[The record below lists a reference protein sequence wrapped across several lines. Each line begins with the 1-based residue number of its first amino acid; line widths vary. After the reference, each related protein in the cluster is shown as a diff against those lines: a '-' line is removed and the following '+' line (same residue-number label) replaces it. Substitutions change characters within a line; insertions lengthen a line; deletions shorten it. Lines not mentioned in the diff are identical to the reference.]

1 MHYYSRKP
9 EFLVVFLF
17 LVCMA
22 VRATAEPPPLRQSP
36 LLFALCHD
44 THDTK
49 KRSLVQQAEMLAE
62 LGYDGVGHLWF
73 GALEDRLKTLDKHD
87 LKLFQIYERINLGA
101 SPGYDKQRFEELL
114 PLLNGRDVQIA
125 LLMSGGS
132 PSDASLDNKAVS
144 VLREMA
150 DKAAPFG
157 VSLLIYPHRND
168 WAETLD
174 DAVRVAKKVDRK
186 NVGTMFNLCHWGAA
200 DKEKNLAELFRR
212 SMPYIQC
219 VTINGGDPT
228 AKMRSNWIAPLDEGE
243 FDVRQVLRLL
253 HEAGYRG
260 PVGLQCYGIKS
271 DAQDYLR
278 RSMKVWRSWYPQD
291 N

>member
-1 MHYYSRKP
+1 MHYNFRKP
-9 EFLVVFLF
+9 VFLVVSLLLMV
-17 LVCMA
+17 LVMRVMA
-22 VRATAEPPPLRQSP
+22 KPPPLQQSP
-36 LLFALCHD
+36 PLFALCHD

-49 KRSLVQQAEMLAE
+49 KRSLAQQADMLAE

-73 GALEDRLKTLDKHD
+73 DKVEDRLKTLDEHG
-87 LKLFQIYERINLGA
+87 LRLFQIYERINLGA
-101 SPGYDKQRFEELL
+101 SPGYDKQRYEELL
-114 PLLNGRDVQIA
+114 PLLKGRDVQIA

-132 PSDASLDNKAVS
+132 PSDDSLDNKAVS

-157 VSLLIYPHRND
+157 VSLLIYPHRTD

-186 NVGTMFNLCHWGAA
+186 NVGAMFNLCHWGAV
-200 DKEKNLAELFRR
+200 DKEKNLAELFHR

-219 VTINGGDPT
+219 VTINGGEPT
-228 AKMRSNWIAPLDEGE
+228 AKVNSKWIAPLDEGS

-260 PVGLQCYGIKS
+260 PVGLQCYGIRT
-271 DAQDYLR
+271 DAQDHLR
-278 RSMKVWRSWYPQD
+278 RSMKIWRSWYPQD
-291 N
+291 D